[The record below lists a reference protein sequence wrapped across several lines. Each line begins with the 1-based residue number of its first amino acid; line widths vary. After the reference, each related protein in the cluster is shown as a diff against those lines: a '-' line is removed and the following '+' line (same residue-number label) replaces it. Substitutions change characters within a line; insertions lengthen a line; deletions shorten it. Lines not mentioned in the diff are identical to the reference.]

1 MENKLKNVLKLKV
14 LLSVDI
20 PNLLSKLNQN
30 YSKVSLPG
38 FIMCMETIFVVILNR
53 VRVKIIEMFIM

>member
-30 YSKVSLPG
+30 YSKVSLLG
-38 FIMCMETIFVVILNR
+38 FIMCMETILVVILNR
-53 VRVKIIEMFIM
+53 VRVKIIKMFIM

>member
-30 YSKVSLPG
+30 YRKASLLG
-38 FIMCMETIFVVILNR
+38 FIMCMETILVEILNR
-53 VRVKIIEMFIM
+53 VRVKIIIMFIM